1 MNLVKRS
8 LYLCIGVLLLLLSIQ
23 GAQSIYQI
31 QHLSNTAQDVAKSSQ
46 ISSEARQIWD
56 AFVEVERALQSTQAL
71 TDTESIAGLR
81 AEFAQ
86 KVGKLNEAL
95 KSLDQQVEGD
105 TKAAATQ
112 VKSKVQAW
120 LQHAHKHVSDQEQTE
135 LPSFHVLSEG
145 QTEVIEAIAALIQQ
159 GDAAAAAAV
168 ADTSARAREA
178 LMWVIAELL
187 LAIALGAWLGWLAM
201 RKLNEQLGADA
212 SQVAHIANAMADG
225 DLTAQFHQPGVPSGS
240 VMGAL
245 LRMQGSLRDTV
256 SRVVA
261 ISQHLNSDAEAIASG
276 NSDLNQRTQQQAAA
290 LATTASTMAQLGTTV
305 KHNAESSNQASELAN
320 AASNVARKG
329 GTVVSQAV
337 ETMHGINDSSRKI
350 SDIIGVIDGI
360 AFQTNILALNA
371 AVEAARA
378 GEQGRGFAVV
388 AAEVR
393 SLAQR
398 SADAAKEIK
407 GLITASVERVESGGA
422 LVNQAGHTMQEVV
435 DAINRV
441 SAVMQEIQT
450 ASRDQ
455 HQGVEQVGHVVSE
468 LDHATQQNSALA
480 QDSARAA
487 ESLRE
492 QGQALAA
499 AMTFF
504 KVGAH

>member
-8 LYLCIGVLLLLLSIQ
+8 LYICIGVLLLLVSIQ
-23 GAQSIYQI
+23 GVQSIYQI
-31 QHLSNTAQDVAKSSQ
+31 QHIASTAQDVAKSSQ
-46 ISSEARQIWD
+46 ISSGARQIWD
-56 AFVEVERALQSTQAL
+56 AVVDVDRALQRTQEL
-71 TDTESIAGLR
+71 TDTQSIAGLR
-81 AEFAQ
+81 AEFGQ
-86 KVGKLNEAL
+86 KVAKLNEAL
-95 KSLDQQVEGD
+95 KGLDQHAAGD
-105 TKAAATQ
+105 TKAAAMQ
-112 VKSKVQAW
+112 VADKVQAW
-120 LQHAHKHVSDQEQTE
+120 LQHASKHVSEQEQTE

-145 QTEVIEAIAALIQQ
+145 HTEVIESIAALIHQ
-159 GDAAAAAAV
+159 GDAAAATAV
-168 ADTSARAREA
+168 ADTSARARVA
-178 LMWVIAELL
+178 MLWVVAELV
-187 LAIALGAWLGWLAM
+187 LAIALGAWLGWVAL

-212 SQVAHIANAMADG
+212 SQVAQIANAMADG
-225 DLTAQFHQPGVPSGS
+225 DLTAKIHEAGIPAGS

-245 LRMQGSLRDTV
+245 VRMQSALRDTV

-261 ISQHLNSDAEAIASG
+261 ISQHLNANAEAIATG
-276 NSDLNQRTQQQAAA
+276 NSDLNERTQQQAAA

-305 KHNAESSNQASELAN
+305 KHNADNSYHASALAN
-320 AASNVARKG
+320 EASNVALKG

-435 DAINRV
+435 EAINRV
-441 SAVMQEIQT
+441 SAVMQDIQA

-455 HQGVEQVGHVVSE
+455 HQGVEQVGQAVSE

-492 QGQALAA
+492 QGRELAA

-504 KVGAH
+504 QVGVH